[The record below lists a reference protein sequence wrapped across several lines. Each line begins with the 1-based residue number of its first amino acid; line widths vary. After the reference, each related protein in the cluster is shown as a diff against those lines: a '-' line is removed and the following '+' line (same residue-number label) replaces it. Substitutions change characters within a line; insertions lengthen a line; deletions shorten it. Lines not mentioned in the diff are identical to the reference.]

1 MTWFLGP
8 IVRYQE
14 LWSKNT
20 HVPTKFEKW
29 PCSRKIWEVIMLQ
42 KIWEATMLQTMWKAT
57 MLHQKINMTVSL
69 QWMEV
74 FIFLNFHPPGNDLI
88 FGPVC
93 PLPRALLKKYP
104 CFAKSWGH
112 FSHFGGT
119 RPYSFFDG
127 AWSLLKCCGAWSF
140 FKFCWNMRIFLS
152 KALGCG
158 QSGPKIKSLPG
169 GWKFKKMNT
178 SIYCRFLEPKK
189 RVPP

>member
-1 MTWFLGP
+1 MTWFLG
-8 IVRYQE
+8 RNQE
-14 LWSKNT
+14 LCSKNT

-29 PCSRKIWEVIMLQ
+29 PCSRKIWEATMLQ
-42 KIWEATMLQTMWKAT
+42 KIWEAT

-127 AWSLLKCCGAWSF
+127 AWSLLKFLWSMVASQIFRWSMVASQIFVEHGRFSNFGGTWSF
-140 FKFCWNMRIFLS
+140 FEKTLY
-152 KALGCG
+152 CG
-158 QSGPKIKSLPG
+158 PAGPKIKHS
-169 GWKFKKMNT
+169 T
-178 SIYCRFLEPKK
+178 
-189 RVPP
+189 